1 MSGALIPVI
10 IDLET
15 TGINIDHD
23 SIVQMAAVMLT
34 FVDGEPQPITLI
46 STYCNPG
53 RPIEAEA
60 SEVHGIK
67 DEDLVYSVPAVWALQ
82 QLKLVLNALEGE
94 DNTVI
99 LCGQNSERFDIPM
112 MDVLLPAARFGS
124 YLSIDTYTI
133 AIRNFPEMPHK
144 LGEFY
149 SWYLEKETLSA
160 HDAAADC
167 VMCAEILAKYLKERG
182 VDLLTLANELEQP
195 MVLER
200 YPFGKMKGRLVS
212 EIPRGYLNWCRT
224 NFTEVH
230 RDIEATICSALGC
243 EEWILK

>member
-1 MSGALIPVI
+1 MSGSLIPVV

-15 TGINIDHD
+15 TGLKINHD

-34 FVDGEPQPITLI
+34 PVDGELRPITLM

-60 SEVHGIK
+60 SAVHGIK
-67 DEDLVYSVPAVWALQ
+67 DEDLIYSVPAVWALQ
-82 QLKLVLNALEGE
+82 QLKLVLNALEGQ

-112 MDVLLPAARFGS
+112 MNALLPDAGFS
-124 YLSIDTYTI
+124 NYLSIDTYTI
-133 AIRNFPEMPHK
+133 AIRNWPTMPHK
-144 LGEFY
+144 LAEFY
-149 SWYLEKETLSA
+149 SWYLEKEPLSA

-167 VMCAEILAKYLKERG
+167 VMCGEILAKYLKDTG
-182 VDLLTLANELEQP
+182 TDLLTLANELEQP
-195 MVLER
+195 KVLDVW
-200 YPFGKMKGRLVS
+200 PWGKVKGKPVS
-212 EIPRGYLNWCRT
+212 EVPKSYLQWCRS

-230 RDIEATICSALGC
+230 HDIEATICDALGC
-243 EEWILK
+243 DEWIEK